1 MIRLRSVRESPL
13 TARAFASSWRATP
26 RDLSN
31 VGYTAVSARPVDI
44 WLEGY
49 ARKGFWRTVP
59 AGAHR
64 RGGSLSKQRP
74 PSPNGTRSFRS
85 AAGWEHGGRES
96 GSRPSRRMAE
106 LVGGFG
112 GPHGRPSLVLRGSR
126 GIYPLEEEHGE
137 KKKDIRE

>member
-1 MIRLRSVRESPL
+1 MIRLRSARRSPL
-13 TARAFASSWRATP
+13 TARTFATP
-26 RDLSN
+26 WKAKPRELSN
-31 VGYTAVSARPVDI
+31 AGYTAVSTLPVDI
-44 WLEGY
+44 RLEGY

-59 AGAHR
+59 TGAHR

-96 GSRPSRRMAE
+96 GPRPPGRVAE
-106 LVGGFG
+106 LVGGIG
-112 GPHGRPSLVLRGSR
+112 GPHGTLSLVFRGSR